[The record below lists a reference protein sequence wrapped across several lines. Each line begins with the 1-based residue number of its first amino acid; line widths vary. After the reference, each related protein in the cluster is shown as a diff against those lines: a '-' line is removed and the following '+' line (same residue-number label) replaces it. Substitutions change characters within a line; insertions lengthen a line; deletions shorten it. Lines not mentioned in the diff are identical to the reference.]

1 MVILI
6 RNALYEVLC
15 TGLFYKNDFSA
26 FCIDI
31 PSYVVGFVIIA
42 VNIYKCV
49 SCFAASPK
57 FSLLIF
63 FIFGND
69 DYVIGNVRSK
79 YTLVVFYMPAAV
91 FIIGVDV
98 VKDLFVL
105 YIGRIFKY
113 KIRNRVFIIGRK
125 NIF

>member
-1 MVILI
+1 MQKFCIFSCLVSRGGILVILI

-26 FCIDI
+26 FCIDV

-63 FIFGND
+63 LSSVTMIMLSETS
-69 DYVIGNVRSK
+69 VRSIPE
-79 YTLVVFYMPAAV
+79 LF
-91 FIIGVDV
+91 FICR
-98 VKDLFVL
+98 LPYL
-105 YIGRIFKY
+105 
-113 KIRNRVFIIGRK
+113 
-125 NIF
+125 